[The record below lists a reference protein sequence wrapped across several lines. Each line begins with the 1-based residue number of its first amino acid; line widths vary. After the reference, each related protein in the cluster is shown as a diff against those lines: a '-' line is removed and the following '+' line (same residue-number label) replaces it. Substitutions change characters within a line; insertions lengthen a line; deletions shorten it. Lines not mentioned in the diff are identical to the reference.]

1 VRRSDLVGRYGGEEM
16 VLVMPET
23 TLNQAR
29 IRMEAIRV
37 AVAAEAIKLP
47 KREEHVRVTVS
58 AGVACWPTDAE
69 NPDDLLHIADAR
81 LFHAKALGRNRVVSS
96 SVAAASV

>member
-1 VRRSDLVGRYGGEEM
+1 M
-16 VLVMPET
+16 VVVMPET
-23 TLNQAR
+23 TLNQS
-29 IRMEAIRV
+29 RV
-37 AVAAEAIKLP
+37 RLESVRENIAAEAIKLP
-47 KREEHVRVTVS
+47 KRGDQVRVTVS
-58 AGVACWPTDAE
+58 AGVACWPTDGE